1 MKHLPQ
7 RWLAPLAFWL
17 TDESVT
23 RVLLTTTLLFWLM
36 AIGAV
41 LTFPRTFGFAVTLV
55 SGFLVL
61 LPSWLLLVRLHASA
75 PHGTGL
81 CMTLLAVVWASDVG
95 AYAFGRW
102 LGRTKL
108 APAVSPGKTWEGAWT
123 GLIGVGLLAVAWVL
137 AERSIGGEASS
148 LYDRLWLGLGGLGAV
163 LAFVGTKMVLA
174 HTEWKIPTMISLGVI
189 VGILAVSVVASLLR
203 PRRGAG
209 ATPAPTAAPAS
220 APAS

>member
-1 MKHLPQ
+1 MFAAL
-7 RWLAPLAFWL
+7 WLAGAWEWAGLARLGSAGRAVFTLLLAVAIGAAFWL

-108 APAVSPGKTWEGAWT
+108 APAVSPGKTWEGAIG
-123 GLIGVGLLAVAWVL
+123 GLILAGLAAG
-137 AERSIGGEASS
+137 EIG
-148 LYDRLWLGLGGLGAV
+148 R
-163 LAFVGTKMVLA
+163 A
-174 HTEWKIPTMISLGVI
+174 HV
-189 VGILAVSVVASLLR
+189 
-203 PRRGAG
+203 
-209 ATPAPTAAPAS
+209 
-220 APAS
+220 